1 MAESRQLGPW
11 QLDTELGRGGNGT
24 VWKVEHVD
32 SGQVAALKEIHT
44 RKVDREPYRRFVTE
58 IQTLREL
65 GEFPGVLSLID
76 AHIPDAPGAKEKPW
90 LVMPIAAPLSEA
102 LAGADH
108 SSVVRAVASVAR
120 TLAALKAD
128 HGIAH
133 RDVKPANLY
142 DLEGDSLIGDF
153 GLVAL
158 PDPSGLTREG
168 KPLGPANF
176 IPFEMLNNA
185 DKADPFASDVYSLAK
200 TFWVLATG
208 VDFPPPG
215 HQPADAA
222 PYRIADF
229 RPHPQADRLD
239 ELVDRATR
247 LDPSQRPGVAEFA
260 DELNQWLELP
270 VEQADLDMS
279 ELSNAVRTNLASE
292 IGESQ
297 RIDGWKEDAHKAA
310 RRLEELARPLSAA
323 MKEADPRAE
332 IGVIDEFV
340 NKSLRTLEH
349 MGSPEVLFH
358 FARAT
363 KIVTG
368 TPPIHKVLRMGR
380 GVELVEDGQLIIR
393 TMIDLGLDGV
403 MQSDMHW
410 MSDERIVPVGSIQ
423 QEAALQEAVTE
434 LGAKLREALEI
445 LAAEPSGA

>member
-1 MAESRQLGPW
+1 MMATVRQLGPW
-11 QLDTELGRGGNGT
+11 QIDAELGRGGNGT

-44 RKVDREPYRRFVTE
+44 RKEDREPYRRFVTE
-58 IQTLREL
+58 IRTLREL
-65 GEFPGVLSLID
+65 GESPGVLPLID
-76 AHIPDAPGAKEKPW
+76 AHIPDAAAKEKPW
-90 LVMPIAAPLSEA
+90 LVMPVAAPLSEA

-108 SSVVRAVASVAR
+108 SSVVGSVMSVAR

-142 DLEGDSLIGDF
+142 HFEGDSLIGDF

-176 IPFEMLNNA
+176 IPFEMLNNPNT
-185 DKADPFASDVYSLAK
+185 ADPFGADVYSLAK
-200 TFWVLATG
+200 SFWVLATG

-229 RPHPQADRLD
+229 RPHPQAARLD

-247 LDPSQRPGVAEFA
+247 LDPAGRPSVAEFA
-260 DELNQWLELP
+260 DELQQWLELP
-270 VEQADLDMS
+270 DEQADLDLS
-279 ELSNAVRTNLASE
+279 ELSRAVRANLASE

-297 RIDGWKEDAHKAA
+297 RIEAWKEDAHKAV
-310 RRLEELARPLSAA
+310 RRLEELVRPLNAA

-332 IGVIDEFV
+332 VGVMDELV
-340 NKSLRTLEH
+340 AKTLRTLEH

-368 TPPIHKVLRMGR
+368 TPPIHRVLRMGR
-380 GVELVEDGQLIIR
+380 GVELIEDGQLVIR
-393 TMIDLGLDGV
+393 TMVDLGLDGV

-410 MSDERIVPVGSIQ
+410 ISDERIVAVGSIQ
-423 QEAALQEAVTE
+423 QEAALQEAASE
-434 LGAKLREALEI
+434 LGAKLQEALEI
-445 LAAEPSGA
+445 LVGEPSGT